1 MGAVNLRTVLG
12 LLRPNVAS
20 LGYGLFLAINAASVW
35 GGVFPFLPL
44 AFQTTDVM
52 LWFFGAESLA
62 FTATFLASAA
72 GTYFFPAETRHFMVK
87 AVSVPYMG
95 GWCLLIGAMYLPGAA
110 VALAGVGGALLG
122 VGSAGFYMLWQ
133 RLFASQDAREGMGNL
148 IAGTAWAAVLYFA
161 LYLIPVAVTA
171 YLIPCVFLPLF
182 GLAVVLKSRTI
193 DLDQPMFEDA
203 PREHPRTYRH
213 VLSTIWR
220 AALSLGTL
228 GFCTGVMRSLA
239 IGDPSVGTFVNALS
253 MGAMLAAA
261 VTLLA
266 VWAGKSLR
274 INVATSY
281 RVFFPVVTTAFLL
294 LPLLGAAYA
303 EALAAGLYAL
313 WSVAIMLMMI
323 QCAQV
328 SRDGGINP
336 VFIYGVFGGIMY
348 ALHDVG
354 FLGGSVLEGI
364 AGSIGRGGSTTS
376 LVLVTMAALY
386 LLGIMYFIGQGGFRG
401 ALADASVNEIEL
413 LALACNGQAR
423 LGSDA
428 GADTSCPAEPASS
441 PNERDV
447 GKTSPT
453 PALEPSP
460 VPAPTSSPASAAPSH
475 DGTAFRDRFS
485 KQMAAVREFYG
496 LSAREAEVAELIA
509 RGNTVAHI
517 AELLFVSENTVRTHS
532 KRIYV
537 KLDVHKRQELIDL
550 VERFEPEGR

>member
-348 ALHDVG
+348 AL
-354 FLGGSVLEGI
+354 EGI

-447 GKTSPT
+447 GKPSPT

-460 VPAPTSSPASAAPSH
+460 VPAPTSSPASAAPSR